1 MCYPVSPLQVCCDG
15 CGIAPL
21 EIGVQPMQASPCVQG
36 LRHFTLHTFAFSRF
50 ADMLFSPLSFGIRSA
65 SRPRRP
71 FALNLL
77 LLWSYLTSAE
87 AAHAEP
93 ISSKLHQE
101 SFRANVVE
109 EHHQLQLEE
118 DHRIYGGA
126 TCTSIRLFDQVAHK
140 REIYHPII
148 TELRQ
153 LRRTPGHSGWFELK
167 TFDKATIM
175 MRDTPE
181 NRAALIDCSTA
192 SRS

>member
-1 MCYPVSPLQVCCDG
+1 
-15 CGIAPL
+15 
-21 EIGVQPMQASPCVQG
+21 
-36 LRHFTLHTFAFSRF
+36 TLHTFAFSRF
-50 ADMLFSPLSFGIRSA
+50 ADMLFSPLPFGIRSA

-87 AAHAEP
+87 AAQADVPAHAEP

-140 REIYHPII
+140 REIYHPIQVAI
-148 TELRQ
+148 EMIGWNKLIERN
-153 LRRTPGHSGWFELK
+153 RRDRP
-167 TFDKATIM
+167 
-175 MRDTPE
+175 
-181 NRAALIDCSTA
+181 
-192 SRS
+192 